1 MYKVLH
7 FFTDL
12 QDNRHAYH
20 VGDTFPREGIDVSA
34 DRIDE
39 LSSNR
44 NRRGLA
50 LIEKDAEI
58 VEDNEPKKRGR
69 KK

>member
-39 LSSNR
+39 FCDLV
-44 NRRGLA
+44 G
-50 LIEKDAEI
+50 
-58 VEDNEPKKRGR
+58 
-69 KK
+69 

>member
-20 VGDTFPREGIDVSA
+20 VGDTFPRDGIDVSA

-39 LSSNR
+39 LSSDR

-50 LIEKDAEI
+50 LIEKVAEI